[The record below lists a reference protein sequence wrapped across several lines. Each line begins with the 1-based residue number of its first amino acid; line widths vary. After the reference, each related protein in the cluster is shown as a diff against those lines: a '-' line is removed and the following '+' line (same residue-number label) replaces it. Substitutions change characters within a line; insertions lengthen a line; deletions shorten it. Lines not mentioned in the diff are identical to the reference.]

1 MEIRVIRVNSWTPTK
16 SGEPIIRNPSHTEL
30 LLINFQKHLMEQEV
44 DFGKYNINLEVGF
57 DHLERIDVNDIAANT
72 KLNGPTAR
80 SPR

>member
-1 MEIRVIRVNSWTPTK
+1 
-16 SGEPIIRNPSHTEL
+16 
-30 LLINFQKHLMEQEV
+30 MEQEV